1 MTKKALKS
9 LSMTLSWHAISAI
22 AVAVFLAL
30 PLAVYVVER
39 AIALIRKSP

>member
-1 MTKKALKS
+1 M
-9 LSMTLSWHAISAI
+9 SWHAISAI

-39 AIALIRKSP
+39 VIALARRGE